1 MPPFPRT
8 SHLGG
13 GHTRPDETVIEDV
26 IREANA
32 MQRLLAPPGRLT
44 WLTACLRRFIAATAD
59 DVEAA
64 ATARPVGDPVRLEAL
79 VVVREARYR
88 LRLGPG
94 DGYVS
99 AIACVRSL
107 GRAAEALRHE
117 QRRLR
122 RDLVPVAGS
131 SGPGV
136 IVLGPSETCLTCLE
150 LVELRHQL
158 EVQKNWCGVRDANAR
173 LARHR
178 TAAHHPVPLAI

>member
-1 MPPFPRT
+1 MPPFPHT

-13 GHTRPDETVIEDV
+13 GLTPPDDTVIDDV

-44 WLTACLRRFIAATAD
+44 WLTACLRRFITTTAA
-59 DVEAA
+59 DVETA

-79 VVVREARYR
+79 AVVREARYR

-122 RDLVPVAGS
+122 RGLVAVAGS

-136 IVLGPSETCLTCLE
+136 IVLAPSETCPACLE
-150 LVELRHQL
+150 LVELRYQL
-158 EVQKNWCGVRDANAR
+158 EVRKDWLGMREANTR
-173 LARHR
+173 LASHR
-178 TAAHHPVPLAI
+178 TAAHGLA